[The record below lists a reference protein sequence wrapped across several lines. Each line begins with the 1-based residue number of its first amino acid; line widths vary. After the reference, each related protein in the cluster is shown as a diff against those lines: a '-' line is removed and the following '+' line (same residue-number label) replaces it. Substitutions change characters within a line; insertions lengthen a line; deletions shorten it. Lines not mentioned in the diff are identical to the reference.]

1 MSEFEELISKLLE
14 KVPELSRSV
23 IEERI
28 NEKKEKVGAGY
39 LTDQGAI
46 FLVAADLGVS
56 LEQTQNSEV
65 AIKDLYIGAK
75 EVTLESRVLNISP
88 TKQFTKKDG
97 SSFSLRTITVYDN
110 NSTASVKLWDE
121 KANLPG
127 LEELKPGDLIKIIKA
142 YVKSDLT
149 GAPTINIGSGAT
161 IETSESESDIVSI
174 DSKISDVSEI
184 KDEQKDLIVVGTLGS
199 AMSLLEFTNSKGQP
213 SKALKFRLRGENKNL
228 VNVVLWGKD
237 ESILPK
243 VITQDAKV
251 KLFGVR
257 TKTGMQGLEI
267 HGNDAT
273 IINVEGDAEIQPT
286 IVRLLA
292 IEKDQAGNTTGLA
305 IDKSKK
311 LVRITDVTNTI
322 GSFVK
327 DDILECMPSKIFGNT
342 MQIDQDSFVR
352 KIDDKTVPTIA
363 EIRTKIT
370 KVSEGNDYSVEAIVL
385 KAPERKDIQ
394 TKNGDNIQ
402 LSEMF
407 VEDDSGQVWIK
418 GWRQQA
424 DLMDSFTLGDIITIL
439 GVNARPGL
447 EGKLDLV
454 LTPYSKIIK
463 KKLIFPKSSCQEY
476 RFFLR

>member
-1 MSEFEELISKLLE
+1 MSEVEELISKLLE

-56 LEQTQNSEV
+56 LEQAQKSEV

-127 LEELKPGDLIKIIKA
+127 LEDLKPGDLIKIIKA

-149 GAPTINIGSGAT
+149 GAPTINIGSGAS
-161 IETSESESDIVSI
+161 IETSQSESDIVSI
-174 DSKISDVSEI
+174 DSKITDVSEI
-184 KDEQKDLIVVGTLGS
+184 SDDQRDLIVSGTLGS

-243 VITQDAKV
+243 VIGQDAKV

-273 IINVEGDAEIQPT
+273 LIDVEGDTEIQPT

-292 IEKDQAGNTTGLA
+292 IEKDQAGNITGLA

-311 LVRITDVTNTI
+311 LVRITDAANTI
-322 GSFVK
+322 DSFAK

-342 MQIDQDSFVR
+342 IQIDQDSFVR
-352 KIDDKTVPTIA
+352 KIDDETVPTIA

-370 KVSEGNDYSVEAIVL
+370 EVSEGNDYSVEAIVL

-394 TKNGDNIQ
+394 TKSGENIQ

-424 DLMDSFTLGDIITIL
+424 DLMDSYTLGDIITIL

-463 KKLIFPKSSCQEY
+463 KN
-476 RFFLR
+476 

>member
-1 MSEFEELISKLLE
+1 MSEFEELISKLLG
-14 KVPELSRSV
+14 KIPELSRSV

-28 NEKKEKVGAGY
+28 NEKKEKIGAGY

-46 FLVAADLGVS
+46 FLVAADLGVT
-56 LEQTQNSEV
+56 LEQTQNPEV

-127 LEELKPGDLIKIIKA
+127 VEELKPGDLIRIIKA

-161 IETSESESDIVSI
+161 IETSQSESDIVSI
-174 DSKISDVSEI
+174 DSKISDVGEV
-184 KDEQKDLIVVGTLGS
+184 KEDQRDLIVSGTLGS
-199 AMSLLEFTNSKGQP
+199 AMSLLEFTNSKGKP

-228 VNVVLWGKD
+228 INVVLWGKD

-273 IINVEGDAEIQPT
+273 IIDVEGDVEIQPM

-292 IEKDQAGNTTGLA
+292 IEKNQSGNSTGLA
-305 IDKSKK
+305 IDKSKR
-311 LVRITDVTNTI
+311 LVRITDVVNTI

-342 MQIDQDSFVR
+342 IQIDQDSFVR
-352 KIDDKTVPTIA
+352 KIEDKNVPTVA
-363 EIRTKIT
+363 EIRTKIIDVT
-370 KVSEGNDYSVEAIVL
+370 EGNDYSVEAIIL

-394 TKNGDNIQ
+394 TKKGDNIQ

-454 LTPYSKIIK
+454 LTSYSKIIK
-463 KKLIFPKSSCQEY
+463 KN
-476 RFFLR
+476 

>member
-46 FLVAADLGVS
+46 FLVAADLGVI
-56 LEQTQNSEV
+56 LEQSQKSEV

-127 LEELKPGDLIKIIKA
+127 IEELKPGDLIKIIKA

-149 GAPTINIGSGAT
+149 GAPTINIGSGAS
-161 IETSESESDIVSI
+161 IETSQSESDIASI
-174 DSKISDVSEI
+174 DSKIIDISDAKEDQRDIIVS
-184 KDEQKDLIVVGTLGS
+184 GTLGS

-213 SKALKFRLRGENKNL
+213 SKALKFRLKGKNENL
-228 VNVVLWGKD
+228 INVVLWGKD
-237 ESILPK
+237 ESILPN

-273 IINVEGDAEIQPT
+273 IIDVEGDTEIQPV

-292 IEKDQAGNTTGLA
+292 IEKDQSGNTTGLA

-311 LVRITDVTNTI
+311 LVRITDVANTI

-342 MQIDQDSFVR
+342 MQIDQNSFVR
-352 KIDDKTVPTIA
+352 KIDDKHVPTVA
-363 EIRTKIT
+363 EIRTKIIE
-370 KVSEGNDYSVEAIVL
+370 VSEGNDYSVEAIVL

-394 TKNGDNIQ
+394 TKKGDNIQ

-424 DLMDSFTLGDIITIL
+424 DLMDNFTLGDIITIL

-463 KKLIFPKSSCQEY
+463 KN
-476 RFFLR
+476 

>member
-46 FLVAADLGVS
+46 FLVAADLGVT
-56 LEQTQNSEV
+56 LEQTQKSEV

-161 IETSESESDIVSI
+161 IETSQSESDIVSI
-174 DSKISDVSEI
+174 DSKITDASEI
-184 KDEQKDLIVVGTLGS
+184 KDDQRDLIVSGTLGS

-243 VITQDAKV
+243 VIGQDAKV

-273 IINVEGDAEIQPT
+273 IIDVEGDTEIQPT

-292 IEKDQAGNTTGLA
+292 IEKNQSGNTTGLA
-305 IDKSKK
+305 INKSKK
-311 LVRITDVTNTI
+311 LVRITDVADTI
-322 GSFVK
+322 GSFSK

-342 MQIDQDSFVR
+342 IQIDQDSFVR
-352 KIDDKTVPTIA
+352 KIDDEAVPTVA
-363 EIRTKIT
+363 DIRTKIT
-370 KVSEGNDYSVEAIVL
+370 EVSEGNDYSVEAIVL

-394 TKNGDNIQ
+394 TKSGDNIQ

-424 DLMDSFTLGDIITIL
+424 DLMDNFTLGDIITIL

-463 KKLIFPKSSCQEY
+463 KN
-476 RFFLR
+476 

>member
-184 KDEQKDLIVVGTLGS
+184 KDDQRDLIVAGTLGS

-273 IINVEGDAEIQPT
+273 IIDVEGDAEIQPT

-292 IEKDQAGNTTGLA
+292 IEKDQVGNTTGLA

-311 LVRITDVTNTI
+311 LVRITDVANTI

-352 KIDDKTVPTIA
+352 KIDDKTVPTVA

-370 KVSEGNDYSVEAIVL
+370 EVSEGNDYSVEAIVL

-463 KKLIFPKSSCQEY
+463 KN
-476 RFFLR
+476 

>member
-65 AIKDLYIGAK
+65 TIKDLYIGAK

-184 KDEQKDLIVVGTLGS
+184 KDDQRDLIVAGTLGS

-273 IINVEGDAEIQPT
+273 IIDVEGDAEIQPT

-311 LVRITDVTNTI
+311 LVRITDVANTI

-352 KIDDKTVPTIA
+352 KIDDKTVPTVA

-370 KVSEGNDYSVEAIVL
+370 EVSEGNDYSVEAIVL

-463 KKLIFPKSSCQEY
+463 KN
-476 RFFLR
+476 

>member
-46 FLVAADLGVS
+46 FLVAADLGVT
-56 LEQTQNSEV
+56 LEQSQNPEV
-65 AIKDLYIGAK
+65 TIKDLYIGAK

-149 GAPTINIGSGAT
+149 GAPTINIGSGAS

-174 DSKISDVSEI
+174 DSKISNVSEI
-184 KDEQKDLIVVGTLGS
+184 KDDQKDLIVSGTLGS

-257 TKTGMQGLEI
+257 TKTGIQGLEI

-273 IINVEGDAEIQPT
+273 IIDVEGDAEIQPV

-292 IEKDQAGNTTGLA
+292 IEKDQSGNTTGLA

-311 LVRITDVTNTI
+311 LVRIIDVANSI
-322 GSFVK
+322 SNFVK
-327 DDILECMPSKIFGNT
+327 DDVLECMPSRIFGNT

-352 KIDDKTVPTIA
+352 KIDDGTVPTVA
-363 EIRTKIT
+363 DIRTKIT

-394 TKNGDNIQ
+394 TKKGDNIQ

-424 DLMDSFTLGDIITIL
+424 DLMDNFTLGDIITIL

-454 LTPYSKIIK
+454 LTSYSKIIK
-463 KKLIFPKSSCQEY
+463 KN
-476 RFFLR
+476 

>member
-23 IEERI
+23 IEDRI

-46 FLVAADLGVS
+46 FLVAADLGVT
-56 LEQTQNSEV
+56 LEQSQNPEI
-65 AIKDLYIGAK
+65 AIKDLYVGAK
-75 EVTLESRVLNISP
+75 EVSLESRVLNISP

-127 LEELKPGDLIKIIKA
+127 LDELKPGDLIKIIKA
-142 YVKSDLT
+142 YVKSDLM
-149 GAPTINIGSGAT
+149 GAPTINIGSGAS

-174 DSKISDVSEI
+174 DSKITDVSQVKE
-184 KDEQKDLIVVGTLGS
+184 DQRDLIVSGTLGS

-213 SKALKFRLRGENKNL
+213 SKALKFRIRGENKNL

-243 VITQDAKV
+243 MISQDAKV

-273 IINVEGDAEIQPT
+273 IVDVEGDTEIQPV
-286 IVRLLA
+286 IVRLLSV
-292 IEKDQAGNTTGLA
+292 EKDQSGATIGLA

-311 LVRITDVTNTI
+311 IVRITDVADTI
-322 GSFVK
+322 GSFTK
-327 DDILECMPSKIFGNT
+327 DDILECMPSKVFGNII
-342 MQIDQDSFVR
+342 QIDQDSFVR
-352 KIDDKTVPTIA
+352 KIDDDSVPTIS
-363 EIRTKIT
+363 EIRTKIIDVT
-370 KVSEGNDYSVEAIVL
+370 EGNDYSVEAIVL
-385 KAPERKDIQ
+385 KSPERKEIQ
-394 TKNGDNIQ
+394 TKSGDNVQ

-463 KKLIFPKSSCQEY
+463 KN
-476 RFFLR
+476 

>member
-56 LEQTQNSEV
+56 LEQTQNAEV

-127 LEELKPGDLIKIIKA
+127 LKELKPGDLIKIIKA

-149 GAPTINIGSGAT
+149 GAPTINIGSGAS
-161 IETSESESDIVSI
+161 IETSQSESDIVSI
-174 DSKISDVSEI
+174 DSKITDVSEI
-184 KDEQKDLIVVGTLGS
+184 KDDQRDLIVSGTLGS

-213 SKALKFRLRGENKNL
+213 SKALKFRLKGENKNL

-243 VITQDAKV
+243 VIGQDAKV

-273 IINVEGDAEIQPT
+273 IINVEGDTEIQPT

-305 IDKSKK
+305 IDKSRK
-311 LVRITDVTNTI
+311 LVRITDAANTI
-322 GSFVK
+322 GSFAK

-342 MQIDQDSFVR
+342 IQIDQDSFVR
-352 KIDDKTVPTIA
+352 KIDDETVPTVA

-370 KVSEGNDYSVEAIVL
+370 EVSEGNDYSVEAIVL

-394 TKNGDNIQ
+394 TKSGENIQ

-424 DLMDSFTLGDIITIL
+424 DLMDSYTLGDIITIL

-463 KKLIFPKSSCQEY
+463 KN
-476 RFFLR
+476 

>member
-1 MSEFEELISKLLE
+1 MSEFEELITKLLE

-56 LEQTQNSEV
+56 LEQAQKSEV

-127 LEELKPGDLIKIIKA
+127 LEDLKPGDLIKIIKA

-149 GAPTINIGSGAT
+149 GAPTINIGSGAS
-161 IETSESESDIVSI
+161 IETSQSESDIVSI
-174 DSKISDVSEI
+174 DSKITDVSEI
-184 KDEQKDLIVVGTLGS
+184 SDDQRDLIVSGTLGS

-243 VITQDAKV
+243 VIGQDAKV

-273 IINVEGDAEIQPT
+273 LIDVEGDTEIQPT

-292 IEKDQAGNTTGLA
+292 IEKDQAGNITGLA

-311 LVRITDVTNTI
+311 LVRITDAANTI
-322 GSFVK
+322 GSFAK

-342 MQIDQDSFVR
+342 IQIDQDSFVR
-352 KIDDKTVPTIA
+352 KIDDETVPTVA

-370 KVSEGNDYSVEAIVL
+370 EVSEGNDYSIEAIVL

-394 TKNGDNIQ
+394 TKSGENIQ

-424 DLMDSFTLGDIITIL
+424 DLMDSYTLGDIITIL

-454 LTPYSKIIK
+454 LSPYSKIIK
-463 KKLIFPKSSCQEY
+463 KN
-476 RFFLR
+476 

>member
-1 MSEFEELISKLLE
+1 LSEFEELISKLLE

-28 NEKKEKVGAGY
+28 NEKKEKIGAGY

-46 FLVAADLGVS
+46 FLVAADLGVT
-56 LEQTQNSEV
+56 LEQSQKTEV

-110 NSTASVKLWDE
+110 NATASVKLWDE

-127 LEELKPGDLIKIIKA
+127 LDELKPGDLIKIIKA

-149 GAPTINIGSGAT
+149 GAPTINIGSGAS
-161 IETSESESDIVSI
+161 IETSKSESDIVSI
-174 DSKISDVSEI
+174 DSKITDVSEI
-184 KDEQKDLIVVGTLGS
+184 KEDQRDLIVSGTLGS

-243 VITQDAKV
+243 IISQDAKV

-257 TKTGMQGLEI
+257 TKIGMQGLEI

-273 IINVEGDAEIQPT
+273 LIDVEGDTEIQPV

-292 IEKDQAGNTTGLA
+292 VEKNQSGAVSGLA
-305 IDKSKK
+305 INKLKK
-311 LVRITDVTNTI
+311 IIRITDITNTI
-322 GSFVK
+322 DSFVK

-352 KIDDKTVPTIA
+352 KINDDSVPTIS
-363 EIRTKIT
+363 EIRTKISDVT
-370 KVSEGNDYSVEAIVL
+370 EGNDYSVEAIVL

-394 TKNGDNIQ
+394 TKSGENIQ

-424 DLMDSFTLGDIITIL
+424 DLMDNFTLGDIITIL
-439 GVNARPGL
+439 GVNVRPGL

-454 LTPYSKIIK
+454 LTPYSKIFK
-463 KKLIFPKSSCQEY
+463 KN
-476 RFFLR
+476 

>member
-184 KDEQKDLIVVGTLGS
+184 KDDQRDLIVAGTLGS

-273 IINVEGDAEIQPT
+273 IIDVEGDAEIQPT

-311 LVRITDVTNTI
+311 LVRITDVANTI

-352 KIDDKTVPTIA
+352 KIDDETVPTVA

-370 KVSEGNDYSVEAIVL
+370 EVSEGNDYSVEAIVL

-394 TKNGDNIQ
+394 TKSGENIQ

-424 DLMDSFTLGDIITIL
+424 DLMDSYTLGDIITIL

-463 KKLIFPKSSCQEY
+463 KN
-476 RFFLR
+476 

>member
-1 MSEFEELISKLLE
+1 LSEFEELISKLLE

-23 IEERI
+23 IEDRI

-56 LEQTQNSEV
+56 LEQTQKSEI

-110 NSTASVKLWDE
+110 NSTASVKLWNE

-149 GAPTINIGSGAT
+149 GAPTINIGSGST

-174 DSKISDVSEI
+174 DSKIIDVSGI
-184 KDEQKDLIVVGTLGS
+184 KDDQRDLIVSGTLAS

-273 IINVEGDAEIQPT
+273 IIDVEGDTQIQPV

-292 IEKDQAGNTTGLA
+292 IEKNQSGNTTGLA

-311 LVRITDVTNTI
+311 IVRITDVANSI

-342 MQIDQDSFVR
+342 IQLDQDSFVR

-370 KVSEGNDYSVEAIVL
+370 EVSEGNDYSVEAIVL

-463 KKLIFPKSSCQEY
+463 KN
-476 RFFLR
+476 

>member
-46 FLVAADLGVS
+46 FLVAADLGVT
-56 LEQTQNSEV
+56 LEQTQKSEV

-149 GAPTINIGSGAT
+149 GAPTINIGSGAS
-161 IETSESESDIVSI
+161 IETSQSESDIVSI
-174 DSKISDVSEI
+174 DSKITDASEI
-184 KDEQKDLIVVGTLGS
+184 KDDQRDLIVSGTLGS

-213 SKALKFRLRGENKNL
+213 SKALKFRLKGENKNL

-243 VITQDAKV
+243 VIGQDAKV

-273 IINVEGDAEIQPT
+273 IIDVEGDTEIQPT

-292 IEKDQAGNTTGLA
+292 IEKNQSGNTTGLA

-311 LVRITDVTNTI
+311 LVRITDVVDTI
-322 GSFVK
+322 GSFSK

-342 MQIDQDSFVR
+342 IQIDQDSFVR
-352 KIDDKTVPTIA
+352 KIDDEAVPTVA
-363 EIRTKIT
+363 DIRTKIT
-370 KVSEGNDYSVEAIVL
+370 EVSEGNDYSVEAIVL

-394 TKNGDNIQ
+394 TKSGDNIQ

-424 DLMDSFTLGDIITIL
+424 DLMDNFTLGDIITIL

-463 KKLIFPKSSCQEY
+463 KN
-476 RFFLR
+476 

>member
-56 LEQTQNSEV
+56 LEQTQNAEV

-149 GAPTINIGSGAT
+149 GAPTINIGSGAS
-161 IETSESESDIVSI
+161 IETSQSESDIVSI
-174 DSKISDVSEI
+174 DSKITDVSEI
-184 KDEQKDLIVVGTLGS
+184 KDDQRDLIVSGTLGS

-213 SKALKFRLRGENKNL
+213 SKALKFRLKGENKNL

-243 VITQDAKV
+243 VIGQDAKV

-273 IINVEGDAEIQPT
+273 IINVEGDTEIQPT

-305 IDKSKK
+305 IDKSRK
-311 LVRITDVTNTI
+311 LVRITDVANTI
-322 GSFVK
+322 GSFAK

-342 MQIDQDSFVR
+342 IQIDQDSFVR
-352 KIDDKTVPTIA
+352 KIDDETVPTVA

-370 KVSEGNDYSVEAIVL
+370 EVSEGNDYSVEAIVL

-394 TKNGDNIQ
+394 TKSGENIQ

-424 DLMDSFTLGDIITIL
+424 DLMDSYTLGDIITTL

-463 KKLIFPKSSCQEY
+463 KN
-476 RFFLR
+476 

>member
-56 LEQTQNSEV
+56 LEQTQNAEV

-149 GAPTINIGSGAT
+149 GAPTINIGSGAS
-161 IETSESESDIVSI
+161 IETSQSESDIVSI
-174 DSKISDVSEI
+174 DSKITDVSQI
-184 KDEQKDLIVVGTLGS
+184 KDDQRDLIVSGTLGS

-213 SKALKFRLRGENKNL
+213 SKALKFRLKGENKNL

-243 VITQDAKV
+243 VIGQDAKV

-273 IINVEGDAEIQPT
+273 IINVEGDTEIQPT

-305 IDKSKK
+305 IDKSRK
-311 LVRITDVTNTI
+311 LVRITDVANTI
-322 GSFVK
+322 GSFAK

-342 MQIDQDSFVR
+342 IQIDQDSFVR
-352 KIDDKTVPTIA
+352 KIDDETVPTVA

-370 KVSEGNDYSVEAIVL
+370 EVSEGNDYSVEAIVL

-394 TKNGDNIQ
+394 TKSGENIQ

-424 DLMDSFTLGDIITIL
+424 DLMDSYTLGDIITIL

-463 KKLIFPKSSCQEY
+463 KN
-476 RFFLR
+476 

>member
-149 GAPTINIGSGAT
+149 GAPTINIGSGST

-184 KDEQKDLIVVGTLGS
+184 KDDQRDLIIAGTLGS
-199 AMSLLEFTNSKGQP
+199 AMSLLEFTNSKGKP
-213 SKALKFRLRGENKNL
+213 SKALKFRLRGANKNL

-243 VITQDAKV
+243 VINQDAKV

-273 IINVEGDAEIQPT
+273 IIDVEGDAEIQPT

-292 IEKDQAGNTTGLA
+292 IEKDQSGNTIGLA

-311 LVRITDVTNTI
+311 LVRITDVANTI

-370 KVSEGNDYSVEAIVL
+370 EVKEGNDYSVEAIVL

-454 LTPYSKIIK
+454 LTAYSKIIK
-463 KKLIFPKSSCQEY
+463 KN
-476 RFFLR
+476 

>member
-28 NEKKEKVGAGY
+28 NEKKEKIGAGY

-46 FLVAADLGVS
+46 FLVAADLGVT
-56 LEQTQNSEV
+56 LEQSQKTEV

-110 NSTASVKLWDE
+110 NATASVKLWDE

-127 LEELKPGDLIKIIKA
+127 LDELKPGDLIKIIKA

-149 GAPTINIGSGAT
+149 GAPTINIGSGAS
-161 IETSESESDIVSI
+161 IETSKSESDIVSI
-174 DSKISDVSEI
+174 DSKITDVSEI
-184 KDEQKDLIVVGTLGS
+184 KEDQRDLIVSGTLGS

-243 VITQDAKV
+243 IISQDAKV

-257 TKTGMQGLEI
+257 TKIGMQGLEI

-273 IINVEGDAEIQPT
+273 LIDVEGDTEIQPV

-292 IEKDQAGNTTGLA
+292 VEKNQSGAVSGLA
-305 IDKSKK
+305 INKLKK
-311 LVRITDVTNTI
+311 IIRITDITNTI
-322 GSFVK
+322 DSFVK

-352 KIDDKTVPTIA
+352 KINDDSVPTIS
-363 EIRTKIT
+363 EIRTKISDVT
-370 KVSEGNDYSVEAIVL
+370 EGNDYSVEAIVL

-394 TKNGDNIQ
+394 TKSGENIQ

-424 DLMDSFTLGDIITIL
+424 DLMDNFTLGDIITIL
-439 GVNARPGL
+439 GINARPGL

-454 LTPYSKIIK
+454 LTPYSKIFK
-463 KKLIFPKSSCQEY
+463 KN
-476 RFFLR
+476 

>member
-28 NEKKEKVGAGY
+28 NEKKEKVDAGY

-184 KDEQKDLIVVGTLGS
+184 KDDQRDLIVAGTLGS

-273 IINVEGDAEIQPT
+273 IIDVEGDAEIQPT

-311 LVRITDVTNTI
+311 LVRITDVANTI

-352 KIDDKTVPTIA
+352 KIDDKTVPTVA

-370 KVSEGNDYSVEAIVL
+370 EVSEGNDYSVEAIVL

-463 KKLIFPKSSCQEY
+463 KN
-476 RFFLR
+476 

>member
-1 MSEFEELISKLLE
+1 LSEFEELISKLLE

-28 NEKKEKVGAGY
+28 NEKKEKIGAGY

-56 LEQTQNSEV
+56 LEQSQKTEV

-110 NSTASVKLWDE
+110 NATASVKLWDE

-127 LEELKPGDLIKIIKA
+127 LDELKPGDLIKIIKA

-149 GAPTINIGSGAT
+149 GSPTINIGSGAS
-161 IETSESESDIVSI
+161 IETSKSESDIVSI

-184 KDEQKDLIVVGTLGS
+184 KEDQRDLIVSGTLGS

-243 VITQDAKV
+243 IISQDATV

-257 TKTGMQGLEI
+257 TKIGMQGLEI

-273 IINVEGDAEIQPT
+273 LIDVEGDTEIQPV

-292 IEKDQAGNTTGLA
+292 VEKNQSGTVSGLA
-305 IDKSKK
+305 INKLKK
-311 LVRITDVTNTI
+311 IVRITDIANTI

-352 KIDDKTVPTIA
+352 KINDDSVPTIS
-363 EIRTKIT
+363 EIRTKISDVT
-370 KVSEGNDYSVEAIVL
+370 EGNDYSVEAIVL

-394 TKNGDNIQ
+394 TKSGENIQ

-424 DLMDSFTLGDIITIL
+424 DLMDNFTLGDIITIL
-439 GVNARPGL
+439 GVNVRPGL

-454 LTPYSKIIK
+454 LTPYSKIFK
-463 KKLIFPKSSCQEY
+463 KN
-476 RFFLR
+476 

>member
-184 KDEQKDLIVVGTLGS
+184 KDDQRDLIVAGTLGS

-311 LVRITDVTNTI
+311 LVRITDVANTI

-352 KIDDKTVPTIA
+352 KIDDNTVPTVA

-370 KVSEGNDYSVEAIVL
+370 EVSEGNDYSVEAIVL

-463 KKLIFPKSSCQEY
+463 KN
-476 RFFLR
+476 

>member
-56 LEQTQNSEV
+56 LEQTQKTEV
-65 AIKDLYIGAK
+65 ELKDLYIGAK
-75 EVTLESRVLNISP
+75 EVTLQGRVLNISP

-127 LEELKPGDLIKIIKA
+127 IEELKPGDLIKIIKA

-149 GAPTINIGSGAT
+149 GAPTINIGSGAS
-161 IETSESESDIVSI
+161 IETSDSQSDIVSI
-174 DSKISDVSEI
+174 DSKIDDVSMI
-184 KDEQKDLIVVGTLGS
+184 KEDQKDIIVSGKLGS
-199 AMSLLEFTNSKGQP
+199 AMNVMEFTNSRGKP
-213 SKALKFRLRGENKNL
+213 SKALKFRLRGENNNL
-228 VNVVLWGKD
+228 INVVLWGKD

-243 VITQDAKV
+243 MILQDAKV

-273 IINVEGDAEIQPT
+273 VLDVDGDTEIQPVV
-286 IVRLLA
+286 IRLV
-292 IEKDQAGNTTGLA
+292 EVKKEQSGKTTGLA
-305 IDKSKK
+305 IDKSRK
-311 LVRITDVTNTI
+311 LIKITDVSDTITN
-322 GSFVK
+322 FVNN
-327 DDILECMPSKIFGNT
+327 DVLECMPSKIFGNT

-352 KIDDKTVPTIA
+352 KIDDESVPTTG
-363 EIRTKIT
+363 ELRTKISD
-370 KVSEGNDYSVEAIVL
+370 VAEGNDFFVEGIVL
-385 KAPERKDIQ
+385 KTPERKDIQ
-394 TKNGDNIQ
+394 TKSGENVQ
-402 LSEMF
+402 LCEMF
-407 VEDDSGQVWIK
+407 IEDDSGQIWIK

-424 DLMDSFTLGDIITIL
+424 DLMDNFTLGDIITIL

-454 LTPYSKIIK
+454 LTSYSKIIK
-463 KKLIFPKSSCQEY
+463 KN
-476 RFFLR
+476 

>member
-1 MSEFEELISKLLE
+1 M
-14 KVPELSRSV
+14 
-23 IEERI
+23 
-28 NEKKEKVGAGY
+28 
-39 LTDQGAI
+39 TDQGAI
-46 FLVAADLGVS
+46 FLVAADLGVT
-56 LEQTQNSEV
+56 LEQSQKSEV

-127 LEELKPGDLIKIIKA
+127 LDELKPGDLIKIIKA

-149 GAPTINIGSGAT
+149 GAPTINIGSGAS

-174 DSKISDVSEI
+174 DSKITDVSEI
-184 KDEQKDLIVVGTLGS
+184 KEDQRDLIVTGTLGS

-213 SKALKFRLRGENKNL
+213 SKALKFRLRGQNKNL

-243 VITQDAKV
+243 IISQDAKV

-273 IINVEGDAEIQPT
+273 LVDVEGDTEIQPV
-286 IVRLLA
+286 ILRLLA
-292 IEKDQAGNTTGLA
+292 VEKDQSGSITGLA

-311 LVRITDVTNTI
+311 IVRITDVADTI
-322 GSFVK
+322 GSFAK

-342 MQIDQDSFVR
+342 IQIDQDSFVR
-352 KIDDKTVPTIA
+352 KIEDDSIPTIS

-370 KVSEGNDYSVEAIVL
+370 DVTEGNDYSVEAIVL
-385 KAPERKDIQ
+385 KAPERKEIQ
-394 TKNGDNIQ
+394 TKNGDNVQ

-424 DLMDSFTLGDIITIL
+424 DLMDNFTLGDIITII

-463 KKLIFPKSSCQEY
+463 KN
-476 RFFLR
+476 

>member
-46 FLVAADLGVS
+46 FLVAADLGVT
-56 LEQTQNSEV
+56 LEQSQKAEV

-127 LEELKPGDLIKIIKA
+127 IEELKPGDLIKIIKA

-149 GAPTINIGSGAT
+149 GAPTINIGSGAS
-161 IETSESESDIVSI
+161 IETSQSESDIASI
-174 DSKISDVSEI
+174 DSKIIDIGDTKEDQRDIIVS
-184 KDEQKDLIVVGTLGS
+184 GTLGS

-213 SKALKFRLRGENKNL
+213 SKALKFRLRGENKTL

-273 IINVEGDAEIQPT
+273 IIDVEGDTEIQPV

-292 IEKDQAGNTTGLA
+292 IEKDQSGNTTGLA

-311 LVRITDVTNTI
+311 LVRITDVANTI

-342 MQIDQDSFVR
+342 MQIDQNSFVR
-352 KIDDKTVPTIA
+352 KIDDKHVPTVA
-363 EIRTKIT
+363 EIRTKIIE
-370 KVSEGNDYSVEAIVL
+370 VSEGNDYSVEAIVL

-424 DLMDSFTLGDIITIL
+424 DLMDNFTLGDIITIL

-463 KKLIFPKSSCQEY
+463 KN
-476 RFFLR
+476 

>member
-1 MSEFEELISKLLE
+1 LSEFEELISKLLE
-14 KVPELSRSV
+14 KVPELSRTV
-23 IEERI
+23 IEDRI

-46 FLVAADLGVS
+46 FLVAADLGVT
-56 LEQTQNSEV
+56 LEQSQKSEV

-149 GAPTINIGSGAT
+149 GAPTINIGSGAS
-161 IETSESESDIVSI
+161 IEASQSDSDIVSI
-174 DSKISDVSEI
+174 DSKITDVSNVKE
-184 KDEQKDLIVVGTLGS
+184 DQRDLIVSGTLGS
-199 AMSLLEFTNSKGQP
+199 AMSLLEFTNSKGKP

-228 VNVVLWGKD
+228 INVVLWGKD

-243 VITQDAKV
+243 MITQDAKV

-273 IINVEGDAEIQPT
+273 LIDVEGDVEIQPV

-292 IEKDQAGNTTGLA
+292 VEKNQSGNLVGLA

-322 GSFVK
+322 SNFVK

-342 MQIDQDSFVR
+342 IQIDQDSFVR
-352 KIDDKTVPTIA
+352 KIDDETVPTTS

-370 KVSEGNDYSVEAIVL
+370 DVSEGNDYSVEAIVL
-385 KAPERKDIQ
+385 KTPERKDIQ
-394 TKNGDNIQ
+394 TKKGDNIQ
-402 LSEMF
+402 LCEMF

-424 DLMDSFTLGDIITIL
+424 DLMDNFTLGDIITIL

-463 KKLIFPKSSCQEY
+463 KN
-476 RFFLR
+476 

>member
-1 MSEFEELISKLLE
+1 LSEFEELLSKLLE

-28 NEKKEKVGAGY
+28 NEKKEKIGAGY

-46 FLVAADLGVS
+46 FLVAADLGVT
-56 LEQTQNSEV
+56 LEQTQNPEV

-127 LEELKPGDLIKIIKA
+127 IEELKPGDLIKIIKA

-149 GAPTINIGSGAT
+149 GAPTINIGSGAS
-161 IETSESESDIVSI
+161 IETSQSESDIISI
-174 DSKISDVSEI
+174 DSKISDVSEV
-184 KDEQKDLIVVGTLGS
+184 KEDQRDLIISGTLGS
-199 AMSLLEFTNSKGQP
+199 TMSLLEFTNSKGQP
-213 SKALKFRLRGENKNL
+213 SKALKFRLRGKNKIL
-228 VNVVLWGKD
+228 INVVLWGKD

-273 IINVEGDAEIQPT
+273 IIEVEGDAEIQPV

-292 IEKDQAGNTTGLA
+292 IEKDQSGNTTGLA
-305 IDKSKK
+305 IDKSKR
-311 LVRITDVTNTI
+311 LVRITDVANTI
-322 GSFVK
+322 DSFVK

-352 KIDDKTVPTIA
+352 KIDDGTVPTVA

-370 KVSEGNDYSVEAIVL
+370 EVSEGNDYSVEAIVL

-394 TKNGDNIQ
+394 TKKGDNIQ

-424 DLMDSFTLGDIITIL
+424 DLMDNFTLGDIITIL

-463 KKLIFPKSSCQEY
+463 KN
-476 RFFLR
+476 

>member
-1 MSEFEELISKLLE
+1 M
-14 KVPELSRSV
+14 
-23 IEERI
+23 
-28 NEKKEKVGAGY
+28 
-39 LTDQGAI
+39 
-46 FLVAADLGVS
+46 VAADLGVT
-56 LEQTQNSEV
+56 LEQSQKSEV

-127 LEELKPGDLIKIIKA
+127 LDELKPGDLIKIIKA

-149 GAPTINIGSGAT
+149 GAPTINIGSGAS

-174 DSKISDVSEI
+174 DSKITDVSEV
-184 KDEQKDLIVVGTLGS
+184 KEDQRDLIVTGTLGS

-213 SKALKFRLRGENKNL
+213 SKALKFRLRGQNKNL

-243 VITQDAKV
+243 IISQDAKV

-273 IINVEGDAEIQPT
+273 LVDVEGDTEIQPV
-286 IVRLLA
+286 ILRLLA
-292 IEKDQAGNTTGLA
+292 VEKDQSGSVTGLA

-311 LVRITDVTNTI
+311 IVRITDVTDTI
-322 GSFVK
+322 GSFTK

-342 MQIDQDSFVR
+342 IQIDQDSFVR
-352 KIDDKTVPTIA
+352 KIEDDSIPTIS

-370 KVSEGNDYSVEAIVL
+370 DVTEGNDYSVEAIVL
-385 KAPERKDIQ
+385 KAPERKEIQ
-394 TKNGDNIQ
+394 TKNGDNVQ

-424 DLMDSFTLGDIITIL
+424 DLMDNFTLGDIITII

-463 KKLIFPKSSCQEY
+463 KN
-476 RFFLR
+476 

>member
-1 MSEFEELISKLLE
+1 MSEFEELLSKLLE

-28 NEKKEKVGAGY
+28 NEKKEKIGAGY

-46 FLVAADLGVS
+46 FLVAADLGVT
-56 LEQTQNSEV
+56 LEQTQNPEV

-127 LEELKPGDLIKIIKA
+127 IEELKPGDLIKIIKA

-149 GAPTINIGSGAT
+149 GAPTINIGSGAS
-161 IETSESESDIVSI
+161 IETSQSESDIISI
-174 DSKISDVSEI
+174 DSKISDVSEV
-184 KDEQKDLIVVGTLGS
+184 KEDQRDLIISGTLGS
-199 AMSLLEFTNSKGQP
+199 TMSLLEFTNSKGQP
-213 SKALKFRLRGENKNL
+213 SKALKFRLRGKNKIL
-228 VNVVLWGKD
+228 INVVLWGKD

-273 IINVEGDAEIQPT
+273 IIDVEGDTEIQPV

-292 IEKDQAGNTTGLA
+292 IEKDQSGNTTGLA

-311 LVRITDVTNTI
+311 LVRITDVANTI

-352 KIDDKTVPTIA
+352 KIDDGTVPTVA

-370 KVSEGNDYSVEAIVL
+370 EVSEGNDYSVEAIVL

-394 TKNGDNIQ
+394 TKKGDNIQ

-463 KKLIFPKSSCQEY
+463 KN
-476 RFFLR
+476 

>member
-1 MSEFEELISKLLE
+1 MSEFEELITKLLE

-56 LEQTQNSEV
+56 LEQTQKSEV

-149 GAPTINIGSGAT
+149 GAPTINIGSGAS
-161 IETSESESDIVSI
+161 IETSQSESDIVSI
-174 DSKISDVSEI
+174 DSKITDVSEI
-184 KDEQKDLIVVGTLGS
+184 KDDQRDLIVSGTLGS

-213 SKALKFRLRGENKNL
+213 SKALKFRLKGENKNL

-243 VITQDAKV
+243 VIGQDAKV

-273 IINVEGDAEIQPT
+273 IINVEGDTEIQPT

-311 LVRITDVTNTI
+311 LVRITDVANTI
-322 GSFVK
+322 GSFAK

-342 MQIDQDSFVR
+342 IQIDQDSFVR
-352 KIDDKTVPTIA
+352 KIDDETVPTVA

-370 KVSEGNDYSVEAIVL
+370 EVSEGNDYSVEAIVL

-394 TKNGDNIQ
+394 TKSGENIQ

-424 DLMDSFTLGDIITIL
+424 DLMDSYTLGDIITIL

-463 KKLIFPKSSCQEY
+463 KN
-476 RFFLR
+476 

>member
-56 LEQTQNSEV
+56 LEQTQNAEV

-75 EVTLESRVLNISP
+75 EVTLQSRVLNISP

-149 GAPTINIGSGAT
+149 GAPTINIGSGAS
-161 IETSESESDIVSI
+161 IETSQSESDIVSI
-174 DSKISDVSEI
+174 DSKITDVSEI
-184 KDEQKDLIVVGTLGS
+184 KDDQRDLIVSGTLGS

-213 SKALKFRLRGENKNL
+213 SKALKFRLKGENKNL

-243 VITQDAKV
+243 VIGQDAKV

-273 IINVEGDAEIQPT
+273 IINVEGDTEIQPT

-311 LVRITDVTNTI
+311 LVRITDVANTI
-322 GSFVK
+322 GSFAK

-342 MQIDQDSFVR
+342 IQIDQDSFVR
-352 KIDDKTVPTIA
+352 KIDDETVPTVA

-370 KVSEGNDYSVEAIVL
+370 EVSEGNDYSVEAIVL

-394 TKNGDNIQ
+394 TKSGENIQ

-424 DLMDSFTLGDIITIL
+424 DLMDTYTLGDIITIL

-463 KKLIFPKSSCQEY
+463 KN
-476 RFFLR
+476 